1 MKRIR
6 IYTLSLIVLFILNS
20 CSHKRITNKDKLIDN
35 VKKEDST
42 YSNLRNR
49 KFIASWDSSR
59 FAKIQFYLNDLV
71 DSLNENKLPFY
82 FLDSC
87 FYCKHYLDGYSS
99 DKLDNLRQTLIDSLP
114 LFYINK
120 MLNYK
125 DSSLLKLT
133 CKKDCRRDNREQN
146 KSTWQLI
153 LKRKEELYY
162 QGIIK
167 EIKINSQLNFKYS
180 IKIDTNGYYLKKA
193 LKRKTK
199 WDVHHLYK
207 FEKNGILK
215 EYFLNTDLSD
225 ENIANSSFRE
235 YNYTYDTIH
244 NELIIEDNFYN
255 LPDKKIY
262 KEYQY
267 YKVKRN
273 GNLCL
278 LRYILNGIE
287 FKFKGNVVEYEN
299 MKYCK

>member
-1 MKRIR
+1 M
-6 IYTLSLIVLFILNS
+6 SLIVLFILNS

-42 YSNLRNR
+42 YSSLRIRNLM
-49 KFIASWDSSR
+49 KYLDSSR

-87 FYCKHYLDGYSS
+87 FYCKHYFSGYSS
-99 DKLDNLRQTLIDSLP
+99 NKLDNLRQTLIDSLP

-162 QGIIK
+162 EGIIK

-199 WDVHHLYK
+199 WDVHNLYK

-262 KEYQY
+262 KVYQY

-278 LRYILNGIE
+278 LRVIRNGIE
-287 FKFKGNVVEYEN
+287 FKFKRNVVEYEN